1 MGAVRGASA
10 GMTGGERHQELSYF
24 LVVTAVRVRGLPD
37 TIADAPLVTEL
48 TVDSCS
54 LLTEPLLPLPVEKE
68 DAMQFERPSSADSAH
83 FLSAGRTLGLDSL
96 HIVIPIA
103 GDWRWGALREKVSS
117 SPFLHGGEAAS
128 MSRGGIHVVL
138 RTADEALPWGSAS
151 CYYPGDWFPMTPC
164 GGEVQVG
171 FEVYCQESG
180 DVSGLLVPGQMSL
193 DGQSELAESHSWSL
207 AENQDVAFV
216 PTDGDTGGCTHLSR
230 VASKPRQVRSACSSP
245 TSRLACWKRRVQ
257 TAGQAS
263 GERGRADGPSLCSDS
278 VHLNHSAYTDADFL
292 HPRLS
297 YVFLVESASGNQLES
312 AGGENLNPNEFRTR
326 ACQPRSLV
334 FSHIKVS
341 GFQPITSH
349 GSWTLEFSWPQH
361 KVSPMKRIMWIPG
374 SVDGNGAAEIQETLS
389 IDLPLFMRGEIQT
402 HMHAVWSGSSNND
415 PKTRLYVQVEFDPI
429 VLVVGDHEMHWE
441 GCRSHGPMLTN
452 GLPLTVSDL
461 CVRFLV
467 KLEFYEPQRDGRNG
481 RPTSAVPRHREK
493 IAAAAADATGES
505 EMGRNKG
512 VLRREAPESVE
523 KSATQRAA
531 EGREGP
537 PCVNGVHHAETWTR
551 GVHSLPRHGGSDVSH
566 RTGACTEPLAP
577 LQNRKQQQK
586 QQEQQSQRRGR
597 GTPSSQR
604 SKIATQMFPD
614 VRGLVPCYSEQR
626 RQEVFRA
633 YDTKNCGHMTIE
645 QMLHFCRAHVALFDG
660 EENDASILRGLRP
673 YVASAAVRSHA
684 ETCSSSN
691 SPPSSCRRSRSL
703 SLERRG
709 GPRTSANGHELSVSH
724 PLPLSSA
731 PSEGASAAASLAP
744 MGFAGCESQGITY
757 NMFEIIAL
765 RLASM

>member
-10 GMTGGERHQELSYF
+10 GMTGERPQELSYF
-24 LVVTAVRVRGLPD
+24 LVVTAVKVRGLPD
-37 TIADAPLVTEL
+37 TIADVPLVTEL
-48 TVDSCS
+48 TVDNCS
-54 LLTEPLLPLPVEKE
+54 LLTEPLLPLSVEKE
-68 DAMQFERPSSADSAH
+68 DAMHCERPSSADSAN

-96 HIVIPIA
+96 HIVIPID
-103 GDWRWGALREKVSS
+103 GDWRWGALREKAGGSS
-117 SPFLHGGEAAS
+117 SLHGGEAAS
-128 MSRGGIHVVL
+128 MSRGGVHVLL

-180 DVSGLLVPGQMSL
+180 DVSGLLVPGQMVL
-193 DGQSELAESHSWSL
+193 NGQSELAEPQSL
-207 AENQDVAFV
+207 RSAETLDVAFV
-216 PTDGDTGGCTHLSR
+216 PTDDGTIDCTHMSR
-230 VASKPRQVRSACSSP
+230 VDSKPRQVRSACSSP
-245 TSRLACWKRRVQ
+245 KNRLACWKRRVQ
-257 TAGQAS
+257 TAGQAL
-263 GERGRADGPSLCSDS
+263 GERSRAGELSLCTDP
-278 VHLNHSAYTDADFL
+278 VHPNNSAYTDAEFL
-292 HPRLS
+292 HPRRS
-297 YVFLVESASGNQLES
+297 YVFLVESAPGNQPDS
-312 AGGENLNPNEFRTR
+312 AGSDNQNANGFRTR

-334 FSHIKVS
+334 FSHIQVS

-374 SVDGNGAAEIQETLS
+374 NVDGNGTAEIQETLS

-402 HMHAVWSGSSNND
+402 YMHAVWSGSSNND

-429 VLVVGDHEMHWE
+429 VVVVGDQEMHWE
-441 GCRSHGPMLTN
+441 GCRSHGPLLTN
-452 GLPLTVSDL
+452 GLPLTVADL
-461 CVRFLV
+461 SVRLMV

-493 IAAAAADATGES
+493 IAAAAADATDEREGNRNNGEL
-505 EMGRNKG
+505 GRG
-512 VLRREAPESVE
+512 APKSVE
-523 KSATQRAA
+523 KSATQHTA
-531 EGREGP
+531 EGRETP
-537 PCVNGVHHAETWTR
+537 PCANNVHHAETWTR
-551 GVHSLPRHGGSDVSH
+551 GVHSLPRHGGSGVSH
-566 RTGACTEPLAP
+566 ETGAGTESLSPLH
-577 LQNRKQQQK
+577 NQQQ
-586 QQEQQSQRRGR
+586 QQSQRRGR
-597 GTPSSQR
+597 GAPSSQR
-604 SKIATQMFPD
+604 SKNATQMFPD

-633 YDTKNCGHMTIE
+633 YDTKKCGHMSIE

-673 YVASAAVRSHA
+673 YVASTAVRSHT
-684 ETCSSSN
+684 ETRSSSN

-709 GPRTSANGHELSVSH
+709 SPRTTANGHELSASH
-724 PLPLSSA
+724 SLPMNSA
-731 PSEGASAAASLAP
+731 PSEGASTVASLAP

-757 NMFEIIAL
+757 NVFEVIAL